1 MLKRFSIKKIF
12 ISTAALFALF
22 LLYIIPSTNE
32 KNLTNT
38 VSQELTY
45 VDENIKKHEIF
56 LLDSYN
62 YLARTKVVVGKDETV
77 DIAKELINVLTK
89 GGALESRVPNGFK
102 PVIPSDTKLLS
113 IEFDKGILKL
123 NFSNNLLD
131 VTEEQEEKVIESLI
145 YTLTSIDGVSDIIIY
160 IDGQILNKL
169 PKSGINLPST
179 LNRKY
184 GINKEYDL
192 KSTLNINDVTVY
204 YVNKYNDTTYYV
216 PVTKYLND
224 NREKIKIIIDELSSS
239 STYNSNLMSYLNSNA
254 KLLTTNETVD
264 KLDLNFNSYIF
275 NSNED
280 KNILEEVVYTIGL
293 SIKENYNVSEVN
305 IYVENEEIV
314 KSVLKTIE

>member
-22 LLYIIPSTNE
+22 LVYIIPSTDE